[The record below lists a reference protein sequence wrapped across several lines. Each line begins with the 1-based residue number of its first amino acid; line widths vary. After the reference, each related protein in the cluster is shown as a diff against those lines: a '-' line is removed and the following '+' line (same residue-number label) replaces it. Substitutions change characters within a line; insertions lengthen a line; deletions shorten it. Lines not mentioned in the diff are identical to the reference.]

1 MGTGMP
7 RPIRN
12 RINNRG
18 PPKISDLPPLNLDS
32 GLPPALQPPPPPT
45 DRDPPPYP
53 FEKPIIPPE
62 KHIIKPFISGVPLPE
77 QLVPTDQSV
86 LPSSIPASLRP
97 PLRPVRPKPNEKYEN
112 KTKIYGDQ
120 NRPYPDLTNTPD
132 KPPVKLEPPR
142 EPARPFYEGPKQ
154 STKPPL
160 SNPNKNVNL
169 SYAPTPSRTPIVQRE
184 EVTNGTTNPP
194 IKQAFNTTQSPS
206 SSNSSSTEKPKISA
220 TKVLGVDVS
229 SVVNVVTEQIPDKE
243 TEFNVSTT
251 EPGPVK
257 GNSNATTTTST
268 TSTAGNSTTRMPATS
283 PNNASTETTTRSDF
297 TTVTTPKLGNIANT
311 DRPASS
317 PSLPVSGLTAI
328 PSVTRVRPAIIESS
342 IIEEV
347 PLQDVHKPTKW
358 EQGPMAQKPYKGGGF
373 APRPGIVLDDPEYK
387 PGGGR
392 PIITAPP
399 KGEIFDVTVSA
410 VHGASPS
417 TGQPVIYPV
426 ELEGVNLPGAAN
438 GEVSVIT
445 KAEDGQHFVSIDG
458 KRTYISLFGSTETAG
473 VKPTS
478 ATRPQTKTSAGYAP
492 PVQQGQVSPG
502 PAPGNQ
508 QQGNQ
513 RPKRPY
519 HRRPQQPPVRIDTC
533 IVGDWSTC
541 DSDQHEV
548 CRTEQGVSSCH
559 CAPGYSRHSH
569 RQPCKR
575 VISVVASVQ
584 IDKIYDQKITWS
596 DKLRDVDSQEYLQ
609 LEYES
614 ARAMESAM
622 SMTPFSDAFMG
633 AKLNNIFTMPGAS
646 HKPVFVNMTLQIEES
661 LESKRPQVK
670 QEIQKQLLGAIHR
683 RSNNIGTSP
692 LWAVPANSVSALQA
706 DGGTRNRNAPAS
718 VPRYLGTCH
727 LAAVRS
733 KRPALALPHTRS
745 RSKTASESERNILR
759 CGLRTEQRPICD
771 DETSGSDS
779 TQHVH
784 HGSFSLLPN
793 MIIYITPEDTKK
805 KFQHLQTTN
814 RPSNPGAYSLL
825 LCNAKTTTKNWTIE
839 RLVY

>member
-1 MGTGMP
+1 MEDSGLIRYSTQQPRSGRGEAVGAPRGRGLPLEPQTPALSAGTEIAPRASDNRKGPGQPDLREFISGFVKYLNGNVPMGTGMP

-194 IKQAFNTTQSPS
+194 INQAFNTTQSPS

-229 SVVNVVTEQIPDKE
+229 SVVNVVTEKIPDKE
-243 TEFNVSTT
+243 TELNVSTT

-410 VHGASPS
+410 
-417 TGQPVIYPV
+417 
-426 ELEGVNLPGAAN
+426 
-438 GEVSVIT
+438 
-445 KAEDGQHFVSIDG
+445 
-458 KRTYISLFGSTETAG
+458 
-473 VKPTS
+473 
-478 ATRPQTKTSAGYAP
+478 
-492 PVQQGQVSPG
+492 
-502 PAPGNQ
+502 
-508 QQGNQ
+508 
-513 RPKRPY
+513 
-519 HRRPQQPPVRIDTC
+519 
-533 IVGDWSTC
+533 
-541 DSDQHEV
+541 
-548 CRTEQGVSSCH
+548 
-559 CAPGYSRHSH
+559 
-569 RQPCKR
+569 
-575 VISVVASVQ
+575 
-584 IDKIYDQKITWS
+584 
-596 DKLRDVDSQEYLQ
+596 
-609 LEYES
+609 
-614 ARAMESAM
+614 MESAM

-692 LWAVPANSVSALQA
+692 LWAVPANSVSALQ
-706 DGGTRNRNAPAS
+706 
-718 VPRYLGTCH
+718 
-727 LAAVRS
+727 
-733 KRPALALPHTRS
+733 
-745 RSKTASESERNILR
+745 ESERNILR